1 MNIAICDDNK
11 DTVTMLYS
19 LIKNYFADYD
29 LSLNTISLYTNG
41 NTLLSEME
49 HGKELEVIFLD
60 IEMPSLSGME
70 VAKQIREMNSD
81 ALIIF
86 ITSYPD
92 FMSASFKVEA
102 FDFLTKPLKISEFNA
117 TLERCIKKY
126 TQRHSQIA
134 MKTSL
139 GTAVVYLNNIIYVNS
154 NKHYV
159 TLISK
164 DGNHISAKM
173 TLNEIENIL
182 KPYQQFVRCHQSY
195 IINLDYILEVQRDK
209 VLLKGHSL
217 ELDSDLPVSRKYAA
231 ITKEKFLFHHLRL
244 ERTSL

>member
-102 FDFLTKPLKISEFNA
+102 FDFLTKPLKISEFYA

-126 TQRHSQIA
+126 TQRHSQFA
-134 MKTSL
+134 M
-139 GTAVVYLNNIIYVNS
+139 
-154 NKHYV
+154 
-159 TLISK
+159 
-164 DGNHISAKM
+164 
-173 TLNEIENIL
+173 
-182 KPYQQFVRCHQSY
+182 
-195 IINLDYILEVQRDK
+195 
-209 VLLKGHSL
+209 
-217 ELDSDLPVSRKYAA
+217 
-231 ITKEKFLFHHLRL
+231 
-244 ERTSL
+244 